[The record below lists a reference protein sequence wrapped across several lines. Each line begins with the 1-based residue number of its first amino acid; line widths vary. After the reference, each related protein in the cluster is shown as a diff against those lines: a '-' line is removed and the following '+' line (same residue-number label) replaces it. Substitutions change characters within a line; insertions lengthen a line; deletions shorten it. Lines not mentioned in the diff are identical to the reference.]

1 MSANKLTN
9 KLFTELFRPKTL
21 DECILLPR
29 VRSEFQNK
37 SIDADEGGF
46 IANSICLYGSAGI
59 GKSSLTRIL
68 CKGHEVLE
76 INASLERGIDVIR
89 DQVIAFSSSS
99 SLIESPNRLKI
110 IQLEE
115 CDQLTQ
121 DAWKS
126 LRAVVEKYHTNVR
139 FLANCNYVD
148 KIPEPIQSRF
158 NMIPI
163 GPINKEEEEY
173 LFNAYIERIKYIL
186 SYLKISF
193 TEESVNTFVKNDFP
207 DMRSLVKK
215 IQQLYTR
222 GAHELTPDML
232 SASFDCSDL
241 FNMILGAPNPWDN
254 YKFLI
259 SEWSNKPE
267 DAILQIGENFP
278 EYIHTINPQKDI
290 KIPNVIVTIA
300 EHQHML
306 TTAIDKFIV
315 LESLVFKLQMI
326 MNS

>member
-1 MSANKLTN
+1 MSTN
-9 KLFTELFRPKTL
+9 KVNNQLFTELFRPKTL
-21 DECILLPR
+21 EQAVIVPR
-29 VRSEFQNK
+29 IYQELSKGVK
-37 SIDADEGGF
+37 
-46 IANSICLYGSAGI
+46 NSILFYGKCGS
-59 GKSSLTRIL
+59 GKTSLTRIL
-68 CKGHEVLE
+68 ASEYDDVLE
-76 INASLERGIDVIR
+76 INASLERGIDTIR
-89 DQVIAFSSSS
+89 EQIISFASSS
-99 SLIESPNRLKI
+99 SLFDDGSKKMKI
-110 IQLEE
+110 IILEE
-115 CDQLTQ
+115 VDGLTLESQ
-121 DAWKS
+121 AS
-126 LRAVVEKYHTNVR
+126 LRAVLERYTSVR
-139 FLANCNYVD
+139 FIANCNYIE
-148 KIPEPIQSRF
+148 KLQEPLLSRF
-158 NMIPI
+158 NVIPI
-163 GPINKEEEEY
+163 EPINKEEEEY

-186 SYLKISF
+186 NYLKISF

-222 GAHELTPDML
+222 GAYELTPDML

>member
-1 MSANKLTN
+1 MSTN
-9 KLFTELFRPKTL
+9 KVNNQLFTELFRPKTL
-21 DECILLPR
+21 EQAIIVPR
-29 VRSEFQNK
+29 IYQELSKGVK
-37 SIDADEGGF
+37 
-46 IANSICLYGSAGI
+46 NSILFYGKCGS
-59 GKSSLTRIL
+59 GKTSLTRIL
-68 CKGHEVLE
+68 ASEYDDVLE
-76 INASLERGIDVIR
+76 INASLERGIDTIR
-89 DQVIAFSSSS
+89 EQVISFASSS
-99 SLIESPNRLKI
+99 SLFDDGSKKMKI
-110 IQLEE
+110 IILEE
-115 CDQLTQ
+115 IDGLTLESQ
-121 DAWKS
+121 GS
-126 LRAVVEKYHTNVR
+126 LRAVVEKYHTSVR
-139 FLANCNYVD
+139 FIANCNYIE
-148 KIPEPIQSRF
+148 KLQEPLLSRF
-158 NMIPI
+158 NVIPI
-163 GPINKEEEEY
+163 EPINKEEEEY

-186 SYLKISF
+186 NYLKISF
-193 TEESVNTFVKNDFP
+193 TEESINTFVKNDFP

-278 EYIHTINPQKDI
+278 EYIHTINPQKDV

>member
-1 MSANKLTN
+1 ML
-9 KLFTELFRPKTL
+9 
-21 DECILLPR
+21 
-29 VRSEFQNK
+29 
-37 SIDADEGGF
+37 
-46 IANSICLYGSAGI
+46 
-59 GKSSLTRIL
+59 
-68 CKGHEVLE
+68 
-76 INASLERGIDVIR
+76 
-89 DQVIAFSSSS
+89 
-99 SLIESPNRLKI
+99 
-110 IQLEE
+110 
-115 CDQLTQ
+115 
-121 DAWKS
+121 
-126 LRAVVEKYHTNVR
+126 
-139 FLANCNYVD
+139 
-148 KIPEPIQSRF
+148 SRF
-158 NMIPI
+158 NVIPI
-163 GPINKEEEEY
+163 EPINKEEEEY

-186 SYLKISF
+186 NYLKISF
-193 TEESVNTFVKNDFP
+193 TEESLNTFVKNNFP

-241 FNMILGAPNPWDN
+241 FKMILGAPNPWDN

-278 EYIHTINPQKDI
+278 EYIHTISPQKDI
-290 KIPNVIVTIA
+290 KIPNIIVTIA

-306 TTAIDKFIV
+306 ATAIDKFIV